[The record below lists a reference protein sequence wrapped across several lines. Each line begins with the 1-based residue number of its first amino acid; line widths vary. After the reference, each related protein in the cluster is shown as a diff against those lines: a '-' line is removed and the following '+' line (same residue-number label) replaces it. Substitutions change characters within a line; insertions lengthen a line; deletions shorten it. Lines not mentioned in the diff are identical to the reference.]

1 MKQWTVNYRGN
12 GGKQTSLVIEAE
24 DRKGV
29 LAELKKRGISAV
41 RVEEAKGKVKP
52 AKPRQAMSIGTK
64 PSAIRG
70 VLAGLIVVVL
80 AGVSVWIVTRKSAEP
95 NRGRAESDA
104 KAKEVKTTSVAK
116 HREESSP
123 VSAPNVS
130 APKVIE
136 LSEDER
142 LLAGRDTNEWIV
154 VTDPNT
160 GKKHLSK
167 LMHPG
172 LKNQPPPYFERHS
185 LNIIDAIQYCEM
197 GDPLIGVE
205 IDDRFMRDFQAALL
219 EKIEINKDDDE
230 DRVAHKEA
238 MVETLK
244 ELRSELKNG
253 GDLKS
258 IINDALKERRRVAG
272 LKDVMIEE
280 RARMRSEGVPDEV
293 VVEYERTCNKKL
305 AELGA
310 KPMITK
316 ELIIKKGLER
326 KGLLVE

>member
-1 MKQWTVNYRGN
+1 MEWFTVKYRQPN
-12 GGKQTSLVIEAE
+12 GAITEAE
-24 DRKGV
+24 FEAADKSALFKL
-29 LAELKKRGISAV
+29 LAEKKISAV
-41 RVEEAKGKVKP
+41 NIRAGRIGKKSGSRSAAKGASSSSSP
-52 AKPRQAMSIGTK
+52 ML
-64 PSAIRG
+64 IRG
-70 VLAGLIVVVL
+70 VIAGIVVVAGALAALWFMSHATQPQKIDTDKKVDKTKLDQL
-80 AGVSVWIVTRKSAEP
+80 AGEGRRPDYSPIEKEKKEP
-95 NRGRAESDA
+95 V
-104 KAKEVKTTSVAK
+104 KELT
-116 HREESSP
+116 
-123 VSAPNVS
+123 
-130 APKVIE
+130 
-136 LSEDER
+136 EDER

-244 ELRSELKNG
+244 ELRAELKNG

-280 RARMRSEGVPDEV
+280 RARMRSEGVPDEE
-293 VVEYERTCNKKL
+293 VVEYERACNKKL

-316 ELIIKKGLER
+316 ELIIKKGRER